1 MTAREL
7 LSGSRTRSGPA
18 FELPDG
24 LVATAPPETRG
35 VPRDRVRMLVASP
48 DAIAHRVVADLPRVL
63 RPGDL
68 LVLNTSD
75 TLPAAL
81 GGVTA
86 DGERVEV
93 HLSTL
98 DPSTQVIYPAALAA
112 TRSRWVVE
120 VREPGPPGGTP
131 SAVERIGTI
140 VHLTGGAVL
149 DVGSRYAPGSRLWT
163 AELHS
168 PSPLRDWLAA
178 HGQPVRYPY
187 ISAPWPLQMYRT
199 DHADTPGSAEMP
211 SAGRPLTRRVLRRLA
226 GRGVETASLVLH
238 TGVSSLEPGEP
249 PYAEW
254 FTVPPATVRAVR
266 RARRVIAV
274 GTTVVRAL
282 ESAAGEAASGW
293 TDLVITPERGCP
305 RWTGCSPDGTSRGR
319 RTCSCSRRS
328 PVRGSSPTPTP
339 RRCARATAGTSSAT
353 PTCCSWGLGADRR
366 RRAPRGGD
374 RRSGGAEASAWRE
387 AQAGG
392 TRLAVAN
399 VRR

>member
-48 DAIAHRVVADLPRVL
+48 DVLEHRVVADLPRVL

-68 LVLNTSD
+68 LVLNTSG

-81 GGVTA
+81 RGVTA
-86 DGERVEV
+86 DGEHVEV

-98 DPSTQVIYPAALAA
+98 DPSVQVAYPAALAA
-112 TRSRWVVE
+112 TRSRWAVE

-131 SAVERIGTI
+131 SGVDRTGTA
-140 VHLTGGAVL
+140 VHLTGGAML
-149 DVGSRYAPGSRLWT
+149 DVGSRYAPGSRLWS
-163 AELHS
+163 AELRS

-187 ISAPWPLQMYRT
+187 VSAPWPMSAYRT
-199 DHADTPGSAEMP
+199 KHADTPGSAEMP
-211 SAGRPLTRRVLRRLA
+211 SAGRPLTPRVLRRLA
-226 GRGVETASLVLH
+226 ARGVDVATLVLH
-238 TGVSSLEPGEP
+238 TGVSSPEPGEP
-249 PYAEW
+249 PYPEW
-254 FTVPPATVRAVR
+254 FAVPPPTARAVR

-293 TDLVITPERGCP
+293 TNLVITPERGVSQVDGLI
-305 RWTGCSPDGTSRGR
+305 TGWHEPDASHLQLLEAMAGPELLECSYAAALEHGYL
-319 RTCSCSRRS
+319 
-328 PVRGSSPTPTP
+328 
-339 RRCARATAGTSSAT
+339 
-353 PTCCSWGLGADRR
+353 WHEF
-366 RRAPRGGD
+366 GD
-374 RRSGGAEASAWRE
+374 SH
-387 AQAGG
+387 
-392 TRLAVAN
+392 LILP
-399 VRR
+399 